1 MYRYNSTINIYIYKD
16 IIMLL
21 YSLLYNRV
29 YLHHLTIDLISLN
42 GFILLNLVII

>member
-1 MYRYNSTINIYIYKD
+1 
-16 IIMLL
+16 MLL

-29 YLHHLTIDLISLN
+29 SLNHLTIDLISLN